1 MDNSDINVGDTI
13 ECVFHNATS
22 FEAGKE
28 EDKYT
33 SGKYLITDARHRIG
47 KTDYLTIIE
56 CVKDMRALK
65 SEPQMRI
72 GELCKSDDYYHF
84 LSS

>member
-1 MDNSDINVGDTI
+1 MIRLTLYGNSDINVGDTI

-56 CVKDMRALK
+56 CV
-65 SEPQMRI
+65 
-72 GELCKSDDYYHF
+72 
-84 LSS
+84 